1 MHFYHGIAKYAI
13 GVASSTNESY
23 MLFVHVNLKGYPLA
37 QNLISPISV
46 CFTAC
51 VVLAAIVLY
60 FVDLRFNIFS
70 TG

>member
-1 MHFYHGIAKYAI
+1 
-13 GVASSTNESY
+13 
-23 MLFVHVNLKGYPLA
+23 LFVHVNLKGYPLA